1 MNIRV
6 YGRMNEEWRM
16 EITGDMGSRKWYR
29 ECRIEN
35 MQCGK
40 KKNRR

>member
-16 EITGDMGSRKWYR
+16 EITGDMGSRK
-29 ECRIEN
+29 
-35 MQCGK
+35 
-40 KKNRR
+40 